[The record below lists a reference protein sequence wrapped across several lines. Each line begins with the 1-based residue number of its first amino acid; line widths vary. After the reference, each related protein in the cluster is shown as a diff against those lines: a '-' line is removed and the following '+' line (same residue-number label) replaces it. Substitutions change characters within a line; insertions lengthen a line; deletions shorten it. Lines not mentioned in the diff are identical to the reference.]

1 MKEVFSFRQSIKAV
15 HSQYKLNLE
24 VPKMKHLTFA
34 NKSMKS
40 FRPKIWNS
48 LPLSIKSSE
57 NLNTFKEII
66 KAGMEIHLT
75 QVCLK

>member
-34 NKSMKS
+34 NKSMKC
-40 FRPKIWNS
+40 
-48 LPLSIKSSE
+48 IKCR
-57 NLNTFKEII
+57 
-66 KAGMEIHLT
+66 KA
-75 QVCLK
+75 

>member
-1 MKEVFSFRQSIKAV
+1 MHKMHKSIKA
-15 HSQYKLNLE
+15 Y
-24 VPKMKHLTFA
+24 
-34 NKSMKS
+34 
-40 FRPKIWNS
+40 
-48 LPLSIKSSE
+48 PLSIKSSE